1 MITQVAEAMSR
12 REKLV
17 AALSNHP
24 NKVTFAEVRAL
35 LTIEEF
41 TLVRVTGSH
50 HVFSKDD
57 VTLVIPVHKN
67 SVKAVYIK
75 RILDLIEGE

>member
-1 MITQVAEAMSR
+1 MSR
-12 REKLV
+12 REKLI

-24 NKVTFAEVRAL
+24 NNVTFTEVRAL

-41 TLVRVTGSH
+41 ILERITGSH
-50 HVFSKDD
+50 HVFNKGD

-67 SVKAVYIK
+67 RVKAVYIK
-75 RILDLIEGE
+75 RI